1 MILIGQMKFSLTW
14 TKWYISS
21 RLELLCY
28 GFETELKIDE
38 VLVATRVPDCDL
50 SNRTKENTVMK
61 FGQTK
66 TMTMVDKLLV
76 SIRYIII
83 YEPVFVH
90 DESLFLRK
98 SRINPIN

>member
-50 SNRTKENTVMK
+50 SNRSKENTVMR